1 MIEPVFKWPGSKRWM
16 GNLAH
21 ALGQLVTGRV
31 VEPFSGS
38 AAFFL
43 NSRVKTAL
51 LGDVNA
57 ELVECLI
64 GLRDAPTE
72 VIYRL
77 KSLKNDRCH
86 FDQIKVLNFGN
97 SADKAARLIFLL
109 NTCWGGI
116 YRENLKG
123 EFNVPFGENGRKFY
137 DESRILDTSSRLKGA
152 DIRCQS
158 YSVTL
163 DGVVGEDL
171 IILDPPYVVPEIS
184 HFDRYHRDKF
194 TWDDQIRLS
203 EQFKLAKFKGAL
215 AVMAAAESKSLY
227 SLFPD
232 WGVVRVQRRASL
244 TSVSGFTGTRSE
256 ALLFSP
262 ALVERLN
269 TRCVK
274 LENLIGKMLTSP
286 KPSFPQGISSVG
298 MPMSP

>member
-97 SADKAARLIFLL
+97 SADKAARLIFL
-109 NTCWGGI
+109 
-116 YRENLKG
+116 
-123 EFNVPFGENGRKFY
+123 
-137 DESRILDTSSRLKGA
+137 LKGA

-269 TRCVK
+269 TRFRVSACRCLRRLRLSVCDRAR
-274 LENLIGKMLTSP
+274 TDS
-286 KPSFPQGISSVG
+286 GI
-298 MPMSP
+298 